1 MDKEK
6 QREALIEYMKM
17 QQQKIRPSVNA
28 ADSTK
33 PNMNNNNINKNSQ
46 CLSNVLVIALKHI
59 SSSTNLALTLSF
71 LQSPFLL
78 RALPFCFFYAK
89 QINNG

>member
-28 ADSTK
+28 ADSIK
-33 PNMNNNNINKNSQ
+33 PNMNNNNINKNVES
-46 CLSNVLVIALKHI
+46 LVEFSMTTEQFK
-59 SSSTNLALTLSF
+59 STMQFLLSF
-71 LQSPFLL
+71 VQ
-78 RALPFCFFYAK
+78 K
-89 QINNG
+89 DK